1 MTSVGSGVEAPWGQ
15 DAGQGPDQDA
25 GPGPSPSPGPSAPRD
40 KLALCLCGGG
50 ITGAMYELGA
60 LAAIDDYFRPA
71 HGQTAPRPF
80 DSTRFDV
87 YIGISAGSYLATALC
102 AGISPR
108 RLAHAVLGDPLEQ
121 HLIPH
126 RRADMFR
133 VEPLRTAAMGLRL
146 TAVAL
151 RTLWSVVRGR
161 RSPAELPVE
170 LVRALPS
177 GLFTLRPY
185 RRYLERFLRQ
195 HGIPERLCDMPHEL
209 YIPVNDL
216 DTGHRAILGGPL
228 PDQGGSLGGKLADV
242 GIAEAI
248 CASSAIPVWFE
259 PVRIRGRDYVD
270 GGTGRAEHVDVALRR
285 GAKLVLCINPM
296 VPFRHDPGAEPH
308 GGWLP
313 GRPGHLSEMGLL
325 TVSDQ
330 AMRLSIKARLHQGLR
345 RCAAEY
351 KDATILVLEPDER
364 EADMFLSNPMNFEVR
379 AQILRYGYQSAA
391 AQLRARR
398 THFDQVC
405 ARFGLHG
412 SPDRL
417 RHIWP

>member
-1 MTSVGSGVEAPWGQ
+1 MTSVGSAAAAPPGQ
-15 DAGQGPDQDA
+15 AK
-25 GPGPSPSPGPSAPRD
+25 GPGRD

-71 HGQTAPRPF
+71 YGERSPRPF
-80 DSTRFDV
+80 DTTRFDI

-126 RRADMFR
+126 HRTDMFR
-133 VEPLRTAAMGLRL
+133 VEPLRAAAQGLRL
-146 TAVAL
+146 SVAAVRA
-151 RTLWSVVRGR
+151 LWSVARGR
-161 RSPAELPVE
+161 RSLAELPVE

-177 GLFTLRPY
+177 GLFSLRPY
-185 RRYLERFLRQ
+185 RRYLERFLRR

-216 DTGHRAILGGPL
+216 DTGHRAILGGPIGAF
-228 PDQGGSLGGKLADV
+228 GGGAPGGLGGVLADV

-296 VPFRHDPGAEPH
+296 VPFRHDPSAPEPH
-308 GGWLP
+308 GGYLP
-313 GRPGHLSEMGLL
+313 GRPGHLAELGLL

-364 EADMFLSNPMNFEVR
+364 EADMFLANPMNFEVR

-398 THFDQVC
+398 THFDAVC

-412 SPDRL
+412 SIDRL
-417 RHIWP
+417 RQIWP

>member
-1 MTSVGSGVEAPWGQ
+1 MTSVASADGAPPGPGPGGGQ
-15 DAGQGPDQDA
+15 TPGRSA
-25 GPGPSPSPGPSAPRD
+25 GPGRD

-71 HGQTAPRPF
+71 YGERAPRPF
-80 DSTRFDV
+80 DSTRFDI

-121 HLIPH
+121 HLIPRH
-126 RRADMFR
+126 RSDMFR
-133 VEPLRTAAMGLRL
+133 VEPLRAAAQGLRL
-146 TAVAL
+146 SVAAVRA
-151 RTLWSVVRGR
+151 LWSVVRGR

-177 GLFTLRPY
+177 GLFSLRPY

-216 DTGHRAILGGPL
+216 DTGHRAILGGPIGAFG
-228 PDQGGSLGGKLADV
+228 GGSPGGSGASLADV

-285 GAKLVLCINPM
+285 GARLVLCINPM
-296 VPFRHDPGAEPH
+296 VPFRHDPSAPEPH
-308 GGWLP
+308 GGYLP
-313 GRPGHLSEMGLL
+313 GRPGHLSELGPL

-364 EADMFLSNPMNFEVR
+364 EADMFLANPMNFEVR

-398 THFDQVC
+398 HHFDEVC

-412 SPDRL
+412 SVDRL
-417 RHIWP
+417 RQIWP